1 MRLFAF
7 GSSIVSSYW
16 NGAATYYRGCY
27 KYLARLGYD
36 ITFAEPDAYG
46 RQGHRDS
53 DDFSYV
59 HSLVYQPRA
68 NDSGRDLDRLLRQAA
83 TYDIVVKHSGI
94 GCDDA
99 ELEARLPRECAGKRG
114 SHGAMTFIWDVD
126 APATLQRMEA
136 NPDDALARATRL
148 YDAILTYGGGPLA
161 RDGFRGFGAQAYYSM
176 YNGLDPET
184 HFPVPPDPA
193 LACDVVF
200 LGNRLPDREARV
212 EELFLRAATLA
223 PQAQFILGGEG
234 WGDKQLPPNVRW
246 LGHVPTADHNR
257 VNGSASM
264 VLNINRAS
272 MAAFGFSPP
281 TRIFEVAGAGTC
293 MLCDDWPG
301 IDDCFEPAQEILVVR
316 NAEDVVAA
324 LTRYDLAQ
332 RRRIGEAFHTRA
344 LLDHTYAQ
352 RAAQAH
358 FAFRQC
364 HARREGKLGPQTQS
378 LATMADWLQP
388 RPPQSQVEGA
398 RAELASQRRRSTLRR
413 AGHHRSR
420 RMKLVVYGLTLTS
433 SWGNGHATTYR
444 SLLKALP
451 AGATRSRSSKR
462 TSSGIAAIVTCRNPR
477 TPPSASTKT
486 GPSSTQPS
494 SP

>member
-1 MRLFAF
+1 MKIFAF

-36 ITFAEPDAYG
+36 ITFAEPDAYS
-46 RQGHRDS
+46 RQQHRDS

-59 HSLVYQPRA
+59 TSLVYQPREK
-68 NDSGRDLDRLLRQAA
+68 DGGHDLDRLLKQSAD
-83 TYDIVVKHSGI
+83 YDIVVKHSGI

-99 ELEARLPRECAGKRG
+99 ELEARVPAECSAT
-114 SHGAMTFIWDVD
+114 AMTFIWDVD
-126 APATLQRMEA
+126 APATIHRMQA
-136 NPDDALARATRL
+136 NADDALAQSTRL

-161 RDGFRGFGAQAYYSM
+161 RDGFREFGARAYYSM

-184 HFPVPPDPA
+184 HFPVAPDPS

-223 PQAQFILGGEG
+223 PHAQFILGGEG
-234 WGDKQLPPNVRW
+234 WGDKHLPPNIRW

-272 MAAFGFSPP
+272 MAEFGFSPP
-281 TRIFEVAGAGTC
+281 TRVFEVAGAGTC
-293 MLCDDWPG
+293 LLCDDWPG
-301 IDDCFEPAQEILVVR
+301 IADCFNPNEGPQQEILVVR

-324 LTRYDLAQ
+324 LTRYDLGQ
-332 RRRIGEAFHTRA
+332 RKEIGAAFHTRG

-352 RAAQAH
+352 RAAQADY
-358 FAFRQC
+358 AFREC
-364 HARREGKLGPQTQS
+364 HARRQGLLGPQTES
-378 LATMADWLQP
+378 LSTMADWRHKPHWRRDAQGQLLDT
-388 RPPQSQVEGA
+388 PQEV
-398 RAELASQRRRSTLRR
+398 RA
-413 AGHHRSR
+413 
-420 RMKLVVYGLTLTS
+420 
-433 SWGNGHATTYR
+433 
-444 SLLKALP
+444 
-451 AGATRSRSSKR
+451 
-462 TSSGIAAIVTCRNPR
+462 
-477 TPPSASTKT
+477 
-486 GPSSTQPS
+486 
-494 SP
+494 